1 MAPVAPLGRD
11 RAIALVE
18 EGTLPVS
25 LGSPHPTV
33 MVVEQE
39 GKFRI
44 RELVIDRVEAEA
56 AAAAAKRARTP
67 SWMPEHYYALG
78 RPTGQ
83 IFAEA
88 ASREQLVEVMRTMSW
103 PEHW

>member
-1 MAPVAPLGRD
+1 MAPVAPIGRE

-18 EGTLPVS
+18 TGSLPIS
-25 LGSPHPTV
+25 FGSPHPTV
-33 MVVEQE
+33 IVVEQE

-44 RELVIDRVEAEA
+44 RELVVDRANAEE

-67 SWMPEHYYALG
+67 SWMPEHFYALG

-88 ASREQLVEVMRTMSW
+88 ESRDQLVDVMRTMSW